1 MTDLPSDALRVVAT
15 IPSDPAKSESV
26 RSGLTELATAS
37 LREEEGCLSY
47 EVFESEGTPGTFV
60 TIEAWRSMDD
70 MNAHLSTPHVAAAFG
85 FLGDALTGDL
95 AIHTLK
101 PLG

>member
-1 MTDLPSDALRVVAT
+1 MTDLPSGALRVVAT
-15 IPSDPAKSESV
+15 IPTDPAKGESV
-26 RSGLTELATAS
+26 RAGLAELAAAS
-37 LREEEGCLSY
+37 VREEEGCLSY

-60 TIEAWRSMDD
+60 TIEAWRSLDD
-70 MNAHLSTPHVAAAFG
+70 MNAHMSTPHVAAAFG
-85 FLGDALTGDL
+85 FLGEALNGDL